1 MTRDKRSHEGVS
13 RRKFIAAS
21 GAIGAAGLAG
31 CTGSQ
36 DGGDGGSTPTEAS
49 GDGGSQET
57 EAPADT
63 PADTPTE
70 GSETESGD
78 GGDGGSGE
86 RQTDLLS
93 AEGSS
98 TVYPIS
104 NKGSSYW
111 NSNAPPSDG
120 EYWGSNSEN
129 TVVGWEQL
137 GSPDMMIADY
147 FAQKFGFEPTEQRS
161 EPPFPTTVGL
171 SHSGT
176 GCEAVVDGLVDIGN
190 SSGPITAELDWSE
203 EKANE
208 TVVDHVVGRDGQ
220 PVVVSQDV
228 SEAGIDQL
236 SGEQIRSIFQGD
248 VQNWNELE
256 GVDYD
261 QEIYVIG
268 RAEGSGTD
276 TSFRLNM
283 LGDADAPMEVDT
295 RQGQNQQ
302 VAQLVSQNEG
312 AIAYMALAFT
322 SESVIPIG
330 IDFEGT
336 LYEPDPDAENTIFDS
351 DYPLNRDLHMYTLIE
366 ESNPGGGG
374 RDRREAAFMNMFLTE
389 FGQAVFVE
397 QNNYIPLP
405 TSDLEEFKS
414 QLEELKA

>member
-1 MTRDKRSHEGVS
+1 
-13 RRKFIAAS
+13 
-21 GAIGAAGLAG
+21 
-31 CTGSQ
+31 
-36 DGGDGGSTPTEAS
+36 
-49 GDGGSQET
+49 
-57 EAPADT
+57 
-63 PADTPTE
+63 
-70 GSETESGD
+70 
-78 GGDGGSGE
+78 
-86 RQTDLLS
+86 
-93 AEGSS
+93 
-98 TVYPIS
+98 VYPIS

-120 EYWGSNSEN
+120 EYWGSNSES
-129 TVVGWEQL
+129 TVPGWSEIET
-137 GSPDMMIADY
+137 DMLIADY
-147 FAQKFGFEPTEQRS
+147 FASQFGFEPTEQRS
-161 EPPFPTTVGL
+161 SPPFPTTVGL

-203 EKANE
+203 EKRDS
-208 TVVDHVVGRDGQ
+208 TVVDNVVGRDGQ
-220 PVVVSQDV
+220 PVVVSSDV
-228 SEAGIDQL
+228 SDAGVTQL
-236 SGEQIRSIFQGD
+236 TGGQIRQIFQGE
-248 VQNWNELE
+248 VSNWSELD

-283 LGDADAPMEVDT
+283 LGDADAPMDVDT

-302 VAQLVSQNEG
+302 VAQLVQQNEG

-322 SESVIPIG
+322 SESVQPIA

-336 LYEPDPDAENTIFDS
+336 LYEPDRDAENTIFDS
-351 DYPLNRDLHMYTLIE
+351 SYPLNRDLHMYTLIE
-366 ESNPGGGG
+366 EDNPGGGG
-374 RDRREAAFMNMFLTE
+374 RDRREAAFINMFLTQ

-414 QLEELKA
+414 QLEDLKQ

>member
-1 MTRDKRSHEGVS
+1 MTDERNRLSDLVS
-13 RRKFIAAS
+13 RRKFIATT
-21 GAIGAAGLAG
+21 GAVGAAGLAG
-31 CTGSQ
+31 CS
-36 DGGDGGSTPTEAS
+36 GGGNGGGES
-49 GDGGSQET
+49 GGGEST
-57 EAPADT
+57 EAP
-63 PADTPTE
+63 
-70 GSETESGD
+70 ETESGESME
-78 GGDGGSGE
+78 GSTESSTEEGSDSGSSSSD
-86 RQTDLLS
+86 TSLLT

-120 EYWGSNSEN
+120 EYWGSNSEGS
-129 TVVGWEQL
+129 VPGWSEIQT
-137 GSPDMMIADY
+137 DMLLADY
-147 FAQKFGFEPTEQRS
+147 FASQFGFEPTEQRS
-161 EPPFPTTVGL
+161 QAPFQTTVGL

-203 EKANE
+203 EKANN
-208 TVVDHVVGRDGQ
+208 TVVDNVVGRDGQ
-220 PVVVSQDV
+220 PVVVSSDV
-228 SEAGIDQL
+228 QEAGVSQL
-236 SGEQIRSIFQGD
+236 TGEQIRRIFQGE
-248 VQNWNELE
+248 VSNWSELE

-261 QEIYVIG
+261 QEIFVIG

-322 SESVIPIG
+322 SEQVIPIA

-336 LYEPDPDAENTIFDS
+336 VYEPDPDAENTIFDS
-351 DYPLNRDLHMYTLIE
+351 AYPLNRDLHMYTLIE
-366 ESNPGGGG
+366 EDNPNGGG
-374 RDRREAAFMNMFLTE
+374 RDRREAAFINMFLTE
-389 FGQAVFVE
+389 FGQTVFVE

-414 QLEELKA
+414 KLEPLKA

>member
-1 MTRDKRSHEGVS
+1 MTDERNRLSDLVS
-13 RRKFIAAS
+13 RRKFIATT
-21 GAIGAAGLAG
+21 GAVGAAGLAG
-31 CTGSQ
+31 CSGGGNNESSGS
-36 DGGDGGSTPTEAS
+36 GGSS
-49 GDGGSQET
+49 GGESGGSEET
-57 EAPADT
+57 EAP
-63 PADTPTE
+63 
-70 GSETESGD
+70 ETEMSTESDSESDSGSSSESD
-78 GGDGGSGE
+78 TS
-86 RQTDLLS
+86 LLT

-120 EYWGSNSEN
+120 EYWGSNSES
-129 TVVGWEQL
+129 TVPGWSEVET
-137 GSPDMMIADY
+137 DMLIADY
-147 FAQKFGFEPTEQRS
+147 FASQFGFEPTEQRS
-161 EPPFPTTVGL
+161 SPPFPTTVGL

-176 GCEAVVDGLVDIGN
+176 GCEAVVEGLVDIGN

-203 EKANE
+203 EKRDS
-208 TVVDHVVGRDGQ
+208 TVVDNVVGRDGQ
-220 PVVVSQDV
+220 PVVVSADV
-228 SEAGIDQL
+228 SDAGVSQL
-236 SGEQIRSIFQGD
+236 SGEQIRQIFQGE
-248 VQNWNELE
+248 VSNWSELE

-302 VAQLVSQNEG
+302 VAQLVQQNEG

-322 SESVIPIG
+322 GESVIPIG

-366 ESNPGGGG
+366 EGNPNGGG
-374 RDRREAAFMNMFLTE
+374 RDKREAAFINMFLTE
-389 FGQAVFVE
+389 FGQTVFVE

-414 QLEELKA
+414 KLQPLME

>member
-1 MTRDKRSHEGVS
+1 MTDERNRLSDLVS
-13 RRKFIAAS
+13 RRKFIAAT
-21 GAIGAAGLAG
+21 GAVGAAGLAG
-31 CTGSQ
+31 CSGQSGDSGS
-36 DGGDGGSTPTEAS
+36 GGNSGGEGGGSTSTATDAPES
-49 GDGGSQET
+49 GSGESM
-57 EAPADT
+57 
-63 PADTPTE
+63 E
-70 GSETESGD
+70 GETESSSSS
-78 GGDGGSGE
+78 GSSSS
-86 RQTDLLS
+86 LLT

-120 EYWGSNSEN
+120 EYWGSNSES
-129 TVVGWEQL
+129 TVPGWSEIET
-137 GSPDMMIADY
+137 DMLIADY
-147 FAQKFGFEPTEQRS
+147 FASQFGFEPTEQRS
-161 EPPFPTTVGL
+161 SPPFPTTVGL

-203 EKANE
+203 ERRDE
-208 TVVDHVVGRDGQ
+208 TVVDNVVGRDGQ
-220 PVVVSQDV
+220 PVVVSADV
-228 SEAGIDQL
+228 SEAGVTQL
-236 SGEQIRSIFQGD
+236 TGEQVRQIFQGE
-248 VQNWNELE
+248 VSNWSELE

-261 QEIYVIG
+261 QEIFVIG

-302 VAQLVSQNEG
+302 VAQLVQQNEG

-322 SESVIPIG
+322 GESVIPIG

-366 ESNPGGGG
+366 ESNPNGGG
-374 RDRREAAFMNMFLTE
+374 RDRREAAFINMFLTE
-389 FGQAVFVE
+389 FGQTVFVE

-414 QLEELKA
+414 QLEPLMA